1 MLLILLKKFTDSS
14 NALIT
19 LITKDKQSLKSSITR
34 ESLKKLNLKVNDE
47 VKALIKTVSIF

>member
-1 MLLILLKKFTDSS
+1 MRLIKEFNDSS

-34 ESLKKLNLKVNDE
+34 KSLKKLKVGR
-47 VKALIKTVSIF
+47 K

>member
-1 MLLILLKKFTDSS
+1 MILKNLLIVQML
-14 NALIT
+14 LIT

-34 ESLKKLNLKVNDE
+34 KSLKKLNLKVNDE